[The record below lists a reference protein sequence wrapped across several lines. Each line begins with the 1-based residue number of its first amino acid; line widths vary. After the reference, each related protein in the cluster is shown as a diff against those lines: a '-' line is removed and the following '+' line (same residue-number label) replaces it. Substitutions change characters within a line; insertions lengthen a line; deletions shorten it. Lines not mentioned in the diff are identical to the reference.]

1 MPPPEHMK
9 LYPLHSS
16 GPSNQTIDLTFFS
29 DGCEYCNGIDVLLA
43 LNIDTTEEE
52 DKFVRDAEKLTED
65 IVSSNGAMYDVA
77 HLLNVWAVFVP
88 SEHVRRIE
96 RMSQTMG

>member
-1 MPPPEHMK
+1 MPPPEHMT

-16 GPSNQTIDLTFFS
+16 GQSNQTIDLTFFS
-29 DGCEYCNGIDVLLA
+29 DGCEFYNGTEILLA

-88 SEHVRRIE
+88 SEHVRRMDRI
-96 RMSQTMG
+96 SQTMG

>member
-29 DGCEYCNGIDVLLA
+29 DGCGYRNGTDVLLA
-43 LNIDTTEEE
+43 LNTDTTGEESN
-52 DKFVRDAEKLTED
+52 FVRDAEKLTED
-65 IVSSNGAMYDVA
+65 IVSPNGAMYDVA

-88 SEHVRRIE
+88 SEHVRRID
-96 RMSQTMG
+96 RISQTMG